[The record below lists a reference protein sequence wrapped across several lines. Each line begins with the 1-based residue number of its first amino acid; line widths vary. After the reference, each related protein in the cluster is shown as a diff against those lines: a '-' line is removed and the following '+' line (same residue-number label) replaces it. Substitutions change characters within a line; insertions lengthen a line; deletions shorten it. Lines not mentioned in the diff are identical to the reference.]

1 MLLVEVIKVREQSEE
16 ARAKTLYWL
25 RNHLQSLGSE
35 AQVRVVR
42 ELIGDL
48 RKSLRE
54 YERVKDKNLVQIQHM
69 PVKAI
74 EHRKAVKPLR

>member
-1 MLLVEVIKVREQSEE
+1 MLSDVIKTREQSEE

-25 RNHLQSLGSE
+25 RDHLQRLGADS
-35 AQVRVVR
+35 QVRVVR

-54 YERVKDKNLVQIQHM
+54 YEQMKSRQVIALQQLKE
-69 PVKAI
+69 PPRAI
-74 EHRKAVKPLR
+74 EHKKR